1 MSVLSGNGL
10 CFASFELQEPDNGA
24 RLQHSIPYRCG
35 GSRSFC
41 VGGPAS
47 APARSLRTVAS
58 VVGTRLAAKPFV
70 IALLVIAVLTVV
82 GFLSFHAVGNLVSVN
97 REIATRTVPAM
108 RLAASTR
115 AAITPLV
122 RLEMRALV
130 LGDPGYAIAW
140 NERAA
145 RVAED
150 LERLAGYAQSTREAE
165 QLVAARAAFERYR
178 GVVATEQELLH
189 RGDRASALTLTDTEA
204 RTLAEEV
211 QESLDGLMAAIH
223 TRVLAAQAE
232 AARLEARTWTGVL
245 IALGAAVGLALL
257 VALENA
263 RLHAEAQRHI
273 QQLLEQSRQL
283 LEAKVTAEQASRAK
297 SEFLASMS
305 HELRTPLNAVI
316 GFSQVLA
323 NKTYGEVNER
333 QLEYLTSILAGG
345 RHLRRL
351 VDDVLDLAK
360 VDAGHLTL
368 DLTSVAVAQDIPEV
382 VGVVQSLAQQKNI
395 TVTVEVKEPLP
406 EITADRM
413 RVQQMVYNLLS
424 NAIKFTDPGGHV
436 TVTVDTLFP
445 GGASGSCA
453 LRIRVADTGIG
464 IKPEDQ
470 ARIFDKFEQVDSSSA
485 REQEG
490 TGLGLA
496 LTRKLVELHGG
507 QIGVESDG
515 IKGRGSLFTVLLPLA
530 PPEHHPES

>member
-1 MSVLSGNGL
+1 MWVWSGNGL
-10 CFASFELQEPDNGA
+10 HFAYIEPDNGA
-24 RLQHSIPYRCG
+24 RFQFSMPYRCG
-35 GSRSFC
+35 ARPSF
-41 VGGPAS
+41 VGGS
-47 APARSLRTVAS
+47 GAPGRSVRTITGVF
-58 VVGTRLAAKPFV
+58 GTRLATKPFV
-70 IALLVIAVLTVV
+70 ISLLVIAVLAVV
-82 GFLSFHAVGNLVSVN
+82 GYLSFHALGNLVSVN
-97 REIATRTVPAM
+97 REIATRTIPAV

-115 AAITPLV
+115 EAITPLV

-130 LGDPGYAIAW
+130 LGDPGYAKAW

-145 RVAED
+145 RVADD
-150 LERLAGYAQSTREAE
+150 LEQLAGYAQSARETG
-165 QLVAARAAFERYR
+165 QLAAARSAFERYR
-178 GVVATEQELLH
+178 GVVLAEQELLR
-189 RGDRASALTLTDTEA
+189 RGDKARALALTDAEA

-273 QQLLEQSRQL
+273 RQLTEQSRQL
-283 LEAKVTAEQASRAK
+283 LRAKVAAEQASRVK

-333 QLEYLTSILAGG
+333 QLEYLTSILIGG
-345 RHLRRL
+345 RHLRKL
-351 VDDVLDLAK
+351 VDNLLDLAK

-368 DLTSVAVAQDIPEV
+368 ELTRVALAEDIPEV
-382 VGVVQSLAQQKNI
+382 VGVVQALAQQKNI

-413 RVQQMVYNLLS
+413 RVQQMIYNLLS

-436 TVTVDTLFP
+436 TVTADTVFP
-445 GGASGSCA
+445 GGPSGSCS

-464 IKPEDQ
+464 IKREDQ
-470 ARIFDKFEQVDSSSA
+470 ARIFDKFEQVDSSPA
-485 REQEG
+485 REQDG
-490 TGLGLA
+490 SGLGLA

-515 IKGRGSLFTVLLPLA
+515 IKGRGSMFTVLLPLA
-530 PPEHHPES
+530 PPESQPVS